1 MSKELRQITTS
12 GKSYIQDSESFVE
25 NIKHEKLSDDEQFVS
40 FDIKD
45 MYPSLPKYDVLSEIK
60 NRIND
65 NKFVTSVD
73 RYALI
78 ELALFSLEFMLF
90 TNDQKYYNQK
100 QGLFIGSP
108 TSPYFT
114 ELHIQRV
121 EGNHVYTML
130 NAPRL
135 WYRKI
140 DDIFAIASHDLGET
154 LQGLNDIDDNIEFTM
169 EKASEGNLPFLDCI
183 ISLNKKREIITNVY
197 RKPTHTGQYNRFS
210 SNQLMHV
217 KLSTI
222 KTLVRRAKFICS
234 DQTYLNEE
242 LSYIRKT
249 I

>member
-1 MSKELRQITTS
+1 MKTS
-12 GKSYIQDSESFVE
+12 GKSFIKDSESFVE

-183 ISLNKKREIITNVY
+183 ISLNEKR
-197 RKPTHTGQYNRFS
+197 
-210 SNQLMHV
+210 
-217 KLSTI
+217 
-222 KTLVRRAKFICS
+222 
-234 DQTYLNEE
+234 
-242 LSYIRKT
+242 
-249 I
+249 